1 MKTLLVDDHTLLRQT
16 FAMVIRQTWPGLQLL
31 EAGSLAQAC
40 QVCAAHPDLNLVLLD
55 LGLPDA
61 QGLQGLVVLR
71 AHAPQAR
78 LVVVSAQDL
87 PTTVLAAIDAGAAGF
102 IPKTTEFR
110 VMADALDLVLQG
122 GVYLP
127 PSIVAARLGSLG
139 AVGAAAA
146 AAAPPPSVA
155 FAAQDN
161 LALSPR
167 QLHVLGLL
175 MAGHSNKHIAR
186 QLDLAMSTVKSH
198 LEAVFQ
204 RLGVNSRTQAVLA
217 VARLGLKLPQA

>member
-16 FAMVIRQTWPGLQLL
+16 LAVVIGQTWPTLQLF
-31 EAGSLAQAC
+31 EAGSLAVAC
-40 QVCAAHPDLNLVLLD
+40 RQCAAHPDLSLVLLD

-61 QGLQGLVVLR
+61 QGLQGLALLR
-71 AHAPQAR
+71 ERAPQAR
-78 LVVVSAQDL
+78 LVVVSAQDQ
-87 PTTVLAAIDAGAAGF
+87 PQMVLDAIEAGAAGF

-127 PSIVAARLGSLG
+127 PNMAHAPLQTEAPDRL
-139 AVGAAAA
+139 
-146 AAAPPPSVA
+146 
-155 FAAQDN
+155 D
-161 LALSPR
+161 LSPR

-175 MAGHSNKHIAR
+175 MAGHSNKSIAR
-186 QLDLAMSTVKSH
+186 HLDLALSTVKTH

-204 RLGVNSRTQAVLA
+204 RLGVNSRTQAVLM
-217 VARLGLKLPQA
+217 VARLGLKLPQG

>member
-87 PTTVLAAIDAGAAGF
+87 PSTVLAAIDTGAAGF

-139 AVGAAAA
+139 AVGAAA
-146 AAAPPPSVA
+146 PSPSVA

>member
-16 FAMVIRQTWPGLQLL
+16 LAVVIGQTWPRLQLF
-31 EAGSLAQAC
+31 EAGSLAEAA
-40 QVCAAHPDLNLVLLD
+40 VHCAAHPDLSLVLLD

-61 QGLQGLVVLR
+61 QGLRALSVLR
-71 AHAPQAR
+71 ERLPLAR
-78 LVVVSAQDL
+78 LVVISAQDQ
-87 PTTVLAAIDAGAAGF
+87 PRMVLDAIDAGAAGF

-110 VMADALDLVLQG
+110 VMADALELVLQG

-127 PSIVAARLGSLG
+127 PGMAQ
-139 AVGAAAA
+139 
-146 AAAPPPSVA
+146 APPRA
-155 FAAQDN
+155 DALERLD
-161 LALSPR
+161 LSPR

-175 MAGHSNKHIAR
+175 MAGHSNKSIAR
-186 QLDLAMSTVKSH
+186 QLDLAASTVKTH

-217 VARLGLKLPQA
+217 VARLGLRLPQG